1 MDLGAG
7 DVGHGARSS
16 ETSTAA
22 AVEGGRRKAETV
34 RAQAGAAR
42 GPTQQTESS
51 MRPAK
56 QIEWNGKTQSAS
68 AWARE
73 LGASA
78 SGVLYREKMGKN
90 PDGSPRSEVAKTKK
104 TTKRKAAGKAPRGAE
119 VVFVPPPPGTIPTRL
134 KAVAEAMGLIAT
146 DAGEIGGWNL
156 LAWRSAT

>member
-7 DVGHGARSS
+7 DVGHVARSS

-78 SGVLYREKMGKN
+78 SGVLYRDKMGKN
-90 PDGSPRSEVAKTKK
+90 PDGSPRSEVAKTKTK
-104 TTKRKAAGKAPRGAE
+104 KRKATGKPRVAE
-119 VVFVPPPPGTIPTRL
+119 VVFVPPPPATIPTRL
-134 KAVAEAMGLIAT
+134 KAVAEAMGFTAT
-146 DAGEIGGWNL
+146 DAGEVGGWNL